1 MAARAD
7 LAGVRAKLR
16 RGDQHRQAFDDLFG
30 EFLDEIDALQPYHW
44 EEPDLHPLAV
54 LDHVNNLSKHRFMPA
69 AVLTLDRFEYL
80 ITVDVPPGEQLETE
94 DHVELPIEDGAE
106 LARFRTGSRKQ
117 LNVRMSENPS
127 FRVSFRDGLDHPW
140 YAVELVEWVS
150 EAVARLEP
158 AFRGE

>member
-1 MAARAD
+1 
-7 LAGVRAKLR
+7 
-16 RGDQHRQAFDDLFG
+16 
-30 EFLDEIDALQPYHW
+30 
-44 EEPDLHPLAV
+44 
-54 LDHVNNLSKHRFMPA
+54 
-69 AVLTLDRFEYL
+69 VLTLDRFEYL
-80 ITVDVPPGEQLETE
+80 ITVDVPPGEQLEME